1 MSKRQRRVPGG
12 KAVNLAL
19 QGGGSHGA
27 FTWGVLD
34 ALLEDG
40 RLDFEAVTGASAG
53 AMNAV
58 LLAEGWR
65 RGRAA
70 KSDPREHARERLRVF
85 WTEIGQQPNPFAGS
99 TALGPWSAGPG
110 GPAMNDLPNPALL
123 WLEVVSRLWSPYQL
137 NPWNINPLRSALARQ
152 VDFDA
157 LRAAPPFKLFL
168 CATNVRSGRVR
179 IFRESELT
187 LEMPLASAC
196 LPLVFQA
203 VEIREQDGPAHYWD
217 GGYLGNPALWPLFYA
232 TRSRDLVLV
241 PINPQVRDEL
251 PDTATEIAERV
262 NEISFNASLL
272 HEMRAIEFVQ
282 RLLKEK
288 KVDPRHYRTVYLH
301 MIACEERLRP
311 FGARSKY
318 DTSPAFLRRLFDLG
332 RAAALDWLEA
342 KFDYV
347 GHAGTVRI
355 AEQFL

>member
-1 MSKRQRRVPGG
+1 MPEVKR
-12 KAVNLAL
+12 VNLAL

-40 RLDFEAVTGASAG
+40 RLCFEAVTGASAG

-65 RGRAA
+65 RGLAA
-70 KSDPREHARERLRVF
+70 DADPCERARERLHAF
-85 WTEIGQQPNPFAGS
+85 WTEIGRQPSPYAVASSWMTGWPFAGGT
-99 TALGPWSAGPG
+99 TAPGAGS
-110 GPAMNDLPNPALL
+110 LPNPAQL
-123 WLEVVSRLWSPYQL
+123 WLDVVSRVWSPYQL
-137 NPWNINPLRSALARQ
+137 NPWNINPLRTTLERH

-157 LRAAPPFKLFL
+157 LRARPPFKVFL
-168 CATNVRSGRVR
+168 CATNVRTGRVR
-179 IFRESELT
+179 IFRETELE
-187 LEMPLASAC
+187 LDMPLASAC
-196 LPLVFQA
+196 LPFLFQA
-203 VEIREQDGPAHYWD
+203 VEVKGERYWD

-232 TRSRDLVLV
+232 TQSRDLLLV
-241 PINPQVRDEL
+241 PLNPQVREEV

-288 KVDPRHYRTVYLH
+288 KVDPQHYRRVYLH
-301 MIACEERLRP
+301 MIASEDRLRP
-311 FGARSKY
+311 FGASSKY
-318 DTSPAFLRRLFDLG
+318 DTSPAFLRRLFDFG
-332 RAAALDWLEA
+332 RVATQEWLEA
-342 KFDYV
+342 KFEYV